1 MITENVSVLCTEA
14 QPVSTV
20 FALKDTEQE
29 KERIRRALEQANE
42 NRNAAARLLGI
53 GRTTLY
59 RKMLDYGMM

>member
-1 MITENVSVLCTEA
+1 MHRS

-20 FALKDTEQE
+20 FAIKDTEQE
-29 KERIRRALEQANE
+29 KERLRRALEQANE